1 MPQYALQSYFDSDGD
16 NSAQTMKAGP
26 GWLYMLE
33 VSNPNTADAF
43 IQLFDA
49 LAADVTVGTTTPKHS
64 FLVTAAAASDRRGGI
79 DRSWLPIGLGFETG
93 ITYACTTTPT
103 GNGDPTT
110 GLTVNAN
117 YH

>member
-1 MPQYALQSYFDSDGD
+1 MPRYALRSHFDSDGD
-16 NSAQTMKAGP
+16 NTAQTIKAGP

-64 FLVTAAAASDRRGGI
+64 FLVPAGASATQRGAMDRV
-79 DRSWLPIGLGFETG
+79 WVEGLAFETG